1 RIRSLGYEPG
11 IWTCPFIA
19 DLQSELTR
27 HHPGW
32 ILKDTAGKPVI
43 FVMGGVD
50 NYTLDTTHPQVLA
63 WLKDLFAGLRRQG
76 YTYHKFD
83 FMRAVAQASRSVL
96 NAELGAGS
104 GPQGANPAFH
114 DPTATRAQAFRR
126 GLAAIHDALGDGAYL
141 LVCGGLYLPAIGL
154 ADAQR
159 SGSDVR
165 SRWTQ
170 PRADTRVRQNLL
182 RWWMNRLWRQDPDAM
197 MVRRREKPFREN
209 TISLGLFT
217 DEEARTLTVN
227 QYLGGG
233 LVCFTER
240 MSELDSDRAALY
252 RLCIPSL
259 GVESVPADLF
269 VPGRIPSVHTTP
281 VPSPAP
287 GLPSWL
293 TVAVIN
299 WLDDSH
305 TFNLRLDKDSLAVAP
320 PPAPFYLVWEYFEE
334 RLMGVFQPGQPLP
347 PLTVPAHGARV
358 LRVTPWDGATIALAG
373 ANRHLSMGGV
383 EIARWTPTP
392 GGVDVDVASP
402 WPGEFNLW
410 FALPGQPQPRIV
422 QRPASNGQRLHL
434 QV

>member
-1 RIRSLGYEPG
+1 MAQHDLD
-11 IWTCPFIA
+11 IA
-19 DLQSELTR
+19 RRATPRAIAELAR
-27 HHPGW
+27 EQ
-32 ILKDTAGKPVI
+32 L
-43 FVMGGVD
+43 GVD
-50 NYTLDTTHPQVLA
+50 TSALRPHGHHVAKLTL
-63 WLKDLFAGLRRQG
+63 AGL
-76 YTYHKFD
+76 
-83 FMRAVAQASRSVL
+83 
-96 NAELGAGS
+96 GALAGRPDGRLILVS
-104 GPQGANPAFH
+104 ATSPTPAGEGK
-114 DPTATRAQAFRR
+114 TTT
-126 GLAAIHDALGDGAYL
+126 
-141 LVCGGLYLPAIGL
+141 AIGL

-217 DEEARTLTVN
+217 DKEARTLTVN